1 MERGLHLQPMDM
13 KEISKWVSMPYWS
26 TLEAITLSMGVYD
39 EDAKELDITPE
50 EARAQHKEYESRV
63 KILQRAEQMGQIKIH
78 LIEDLNSNLPGK
90 TVAIDPVDFIS
101 WAADNLPSISAELC
115 NEVKKRHNTKKQ
127 KTAKDEKTGNP
138 GSDARWIIKHTI
150 VKTAEN
156 YVKKSL
162 KDGCVYCDHCQLAD
176 FMYNNAIDENGKLL
190 FDYPDLDENILMN
203 YLKDGAKNALNKL
216 PTRIVGN
223 KGYKKSEGN
232 CEIHP
237 VKHKDTSPK

>member
-1 MERGLHLQPMDM
+1 MGHGLHLQPMDM
-13 KEISKWVSMPYWS
+13 REISKWVSMPYWS
-26 TLEAITLSMGVYD
+26 TFEAITLSMGVYD
-39 EDAKELDITPE
+39 EDGNELIITDE
-50 EARAQHKEYESRV
+50 EARAQYKDFTAREE
-63 KILQRAEQMGQIKIH
+63 ILQRAEQMGQIKIH
-78 LIEDLNSNLPGK
+78 LIEDPNSNLPGK
-90 TVAIDPVDFIS
+90 KIVLDPVDFIS

-138 GSDARWIIKHTI
+138 GSDARWNIKHTI

-156 YVKKSL
+156 YVKQSL
-162 KDGCVYCDHCQLAD
+162 KDGCEYCDHCQLAD
-176 FMYNNAIDENGKLL
+176 FMYNNATDENGNIL
-190 FDYPDLDENILMN
+190 FDYPDLDENVLMN

-223 KGYKKSEGN
+223 KGYKKSEGD

-237 VKHKDTSPK
+237 VKRKDSSLK